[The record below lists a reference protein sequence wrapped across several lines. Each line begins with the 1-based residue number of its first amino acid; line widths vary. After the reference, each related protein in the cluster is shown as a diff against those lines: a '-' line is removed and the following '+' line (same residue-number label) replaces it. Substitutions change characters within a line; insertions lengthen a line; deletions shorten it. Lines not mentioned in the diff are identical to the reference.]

1 MWTVIY
7 MATDTETALKV
18 EEAMESEGILVK
30 VKQVMKSKR
39 HGCCIEVQV
48 PESEA
53 REAQNIILEKNL

>member
-1 MWTVIY
+1 

-18 EEAMESEGILVK
+18 EEAMENEGILVK
-30 VKQVMKSKR
+30 TKQVMGSKR

-53 REAQNIILEKNL
+53 QEAQKIILEKNL